1 MLHESSNRNLDRPRP
16 ARPSALSLALLWLMM
31 GHAAWASPAAFKL
44 HLEHP
49 GVYRVTHEDLAA
61 AGLAEGAPSA
71 GLGLTVAGRPTP
83 IQVEDGGDGSFDRGD
98 WVEFIGEHLA
108 GEVSYLNE
116 HSRFNVYSLRFDHP
130 EPARMTEA
138 GRVAPESTAALGDIA
153 FHRPLAVGETYG
165 YRRRQHLEQDLVI
178 LRLPATGKDQ
188 HEELWYWH
196 KLVHSHRQPFVG
208 NLDLADL
215 AADSAGTVDLTLGFR
230 GWSKPRA
237 KADPETADHSVT
249 VSIGDTEVA
258 SAEWN
263 GTGPYVMEVPALAA
277 GSLIQGDNALEL
289 RVPRRQGGKDGKT
302 LIDVVML
309 NWIEVSYPRHRLI
322 GEQQVRFELEEP
334 PGHLP
339 ASGGTPGS
347 PPKEILL
354 EGRANRPLLI
364 YGAGGSRAELTAFI
378 NWHPTKRDVAT
389 FRLLPAAG
397 ESTFYAGH
405 PEHLLSPEAIVLDRP
420 SRLAA
425 ADNRADYIIIAHR
438 KLLAAIEPL
447 AALHRARGLE
457 VTVADVEDVY
467 DEFHHGVSHPLAL
480 RSFLEH
486 AHRSWAKPAPRF
498 VLLVGDAS
506 WDGKNALAN
515 DANYAD
521 WTYRPRE
528 SVRFVKNASTAYAE
542 GAELNHRNLIPT
554 WNHATSQGHSASDNR
569 YVSFGDDHLPQMA
582 IGRLPL
588 VEPSE
593 VAAVVDKTIRYA
605 TRPEVGPWRRN
616 ALFITN
622 ESPNFQRQSDRVAGD
637 LAAAGFAA
645 HKIYPAS
652 TEISNERHSARLLE
666 SFNDGQLFV
675 HFLGHG
681 GRYIWRTGPPDLK
694 KNHDLF
700 TLEHLDQLEPSGR
713 LPVVLSLTCY
723 TAPFDHPSADSIGEK
738 LLRVGGRGAVAVFAA
753 SWRNSPSARWGQ
765 VLFDELT
772 TEGATIGEAIMR
784 AKHQIKNRLFV
795 ETYNLLGDPA
805 ATVALP
811 AGEIALEASLA
822 DGALAVRGVVELPG
836 FSGQA
841 VVDLVG
847 EDGET
852 LSTQALE
859 LTGRELTAELTPSA
873 EALAAARTVRAY
885 AWNQPRGVDAVGAV
899 EIVLPGTAP
908 VYATAPGTAGER

>member
-1 MLHESSNRNLDRPRP
+1 MLHPSSNRDLDPPRIA
-16 ARPSALSLALLWLMM
+16 ARTATFTLALLGLMAH
-31 GHAAWASPAAFKL
+31 GAWASPPAFKL

-49 GVYRVTHEDLAA
+49 GVYRVTHADLAA
-61 AGLAEGAPSA
+61 AGLTGSAPSA
-71 GLGLTVAGRPTP
+71 GLGLTVAGRPVP
-83 IQVEDGGDGSFDRGD
+83 IHVEDGGDGDFDRGD
-98 WVEFIGEHLA
+98 WIEFIGEHLA
-108 GEVSYLNE
+108 GEASYLNE
-116 HSRFNVYSLRFDHP
+116 HSRFNVYSLRFDDP
-130 EPARMTEA
+130 EPARMTAADTQE
-138 GRVAPESTAALGDIA
+138 VPELGTPT
-153 FHRPLAVGETYG
+153 HG
-165 YRRRQHLEQDLVI
+165 YRSRQHLEKDLMI
-178 LRLPATGKDQ
+178 LRLPAAGKDAT
-188 HEELWYWH
+188 EELWYWS
-196 KLVHSHRQPFVG
+196 KLVHSHKQPFAV
-208 NLDLADL
+208 NLDLTDL
-215 AADSAGTVDLTLGFR
+215 ETASTGAVELRLGFR

-237 KADPETADHSVT
+237 KADTETADHCVT
-249 VSIGDTEVA
+249 VSIDGAEVA

-263 GTGPYVMEVPALAA
+263 GTESYVMEVPALAA
-277 GSLIQGDNALEL
+277 GRLIQGDNTLEL
-289 RVPRRQGGKDGKT
+289 EVPKRPGAPDGKT

-309 NWIEVSYPRHRLI
+309 NWIEISYPRTPRI
-322 GEQQVRFELEEP
+322 GERQARFELED
-334 PGHLP
+334 
-339 ASGGTPGS
+339 APGS
-347 PPKEILL
+347 PPKQIELY
-354 EGRANRPLLI
+354 GRANRPLLV
-364 YGAGGSRAELTAFI
+364 YGAGGSRAELTASI
-378 NWHPTKRDVAT
+378 NWHPTERDDALFRLRPAASEAT
-389 FRLLPAAG
+389 FFAALR
-397 ESTFYAGH
+397 EQ
-405 PEHLLSPEAIVLDRP
+405 LLSPEAIVLDRP

-425 ADNRADYIIIAHR
+425 TDNRADYIIIAHH

-447 AALHRARGLE
+447 AALHRSRGLE
-457 VTVADVEDVY
+457 VTVVDVEDVY
-467 DEFHHGVSHPLAL
+467 DEFHHGVAHPLAL

-486 AHRSWAKPAPRF
+486 AYHNWTPPAPRF

-569 YVSFGDDHLPQMA
+569 FVSFGDDYLPVMA

-593 VAAVVDKTIRYA
+593 VAEVVDKTISYA

-622 ESPNFQRQSDRVAGD
+622 ESRGFQRQSDRVAGD
-637 LAAAGFAA
+637 LSAAGFAA

-652 TEISNERHSARLLE
+652 TEVSNEHHSAQLIE

-700 TLEHLDQLEPSGR
+700 TLEHLDQLAPTGR

-723 TAPFDHPSADSIGEK
+723 SAPFDHPSADSIGEK

-753 SWRNSPSARWGQ
+753 SWRNSPSARWGK

-772 TEGATIGEAIMR
+772 TEGTTIGEAIQR
-784 AKHQIKNRLFV
+784 AKHQIKSRLFV

-805 ATVALP
+805 APVALP
-811 AGEIALEASLA
+811 AGEIALEASLEA
-822 DGALAVRGVVELPG
+822 GSLAVRGVVDLPG

-841 VVDLVG
+841 VVDLVD
-847 EDGET
+847 ESGET

-859 LTGRELTAELTPSA
+859 LTDNELQAELTPSP
-873 EALAAARTVRAY
+873 EQLAAAAAVRAY

-899 EIVLPGTAP
+899 EIAP
-908 VYATAPGTAGER
+908 PTSDATAGAAGKK